1 MHTVL
6 FSPKDTYEHDERVF
20 MRHLTRPNVPPAKCD
35 VIGVGIGPSNLSLA
49 ALLHPIGRLNVAFL
63 DQKPEFQW
71 HPGLMMPDA
80 TLQVHY
86 LKDLVSLVD
95 PTSRYSFLSFLAA
108 KGRLLQFINASFS
121 RVLRCEFE
129 EYYRWVSKQIP
140 SLLFGSPVENVA
152 VEDGA
157 LTLHGARGRWR
168 TRRLVIGSGSAPYV
182 PPAAVDM
189 IGPAVMHAS
198 DFMHR
203 KVDFAGK
210 RISVIGGGQTGAE
223 IFKHLIG
230 LAAGA
235 PSRVDWIS
243 RRENFLPLDES
254 AFTNELYT
262 PEYSDYF
269 FGLPRN
275 RKASLLRQQK
285 LASDGVSDTLLSS
298 IFRQIYEIQYLRSS
312 RLKLSLRPARELVAM
327 ARGGRGWRLTLQH
340 AHRDVPEIVDT
351 DIVILATGYK
361 TSLPSYVSSIAE
373 RIAWDDGFQ
382 VEEDF
387 SILWDGPPDCK
398 IYVQG
403 YARNQRGVADPNLG
417 LIPWR
422 NATIINSIMGAQSYD
437 CSLQKSFVDW
447 EAPLIDHEESILLTS
462 VR

>member
-1 MHTVL
+1 
-6 FSPKDTYEHDERVF
+6 
-20 MRHLTRPNVPPAKCD
+20 MRPLTRPIMQPAKRD
-35 VIGVGIGPSNLSLA
+35 VMGVGIGPSNLSLA
-49 ALLHPIGRLNVAFL
+49 ALLHPIGRLNAAFL

-80 TLQVHY
+80 ALQVHY

-95 PTSRYSFLSFLAA
+95 PTSRYSFLSFLAK

-140 SLLFGSPVENVA
+140 GLIFDSPVEDVV

-157 LTLHGARGRWR
+157 LTLHGSSGRWK
-168 TRRLVIGSGSAPYV
+168 TEHLVIGSGSTPYI
-182 PPAAVDM
+182 PPVAVNM
-189 IGPAVMHAS
+189 ICPTVMHAS
-198 DFMHR
+198 DFMQR
-203 KVDFAGK
+203 KIGFAGK

-223 IFKHLIG
+223 IFKHLIDLTTG
-230 LAAGA
+230 T
-235 PSRVDWIS
+235 PSRIDWIT
-243 RRENFLPLDES
+243 RRTNFLPLDES
-254 AFTNELYT
+254 VFTNELYT

-269 FGLPRN
+269 FNLPRN
-275 RKASLLRQQK
+275 TRASLLGEQK
-285 LASDGVSDTLLSS
+285 LASDGVSDVLLSS

-312 RLKLSLRPARELVAM
+312 FLELSLRPARELVSM
-327 ARGGRGWRLTLQH
+327 SKRERGWRLTLQH
-340 AHRDVPEIVDT
+340 AHRDVSETVDT

-361 TSLPSYVSSIAE
+361 TGLPPYLSSIAN

-387 SILWDGPPDCK
+387 SILWDGPPNCK

-422 NATIINSIMGAQSYD
+422 NATIINSLMGRQLYD

-447 EAPLIDHEESILLTS
+447 GASLVDHEESTLLT
-462 VR
+462 RIHG

>member
-1 MHTVL
+1 
-6 FSPKDTYEHDERVF
+6 
-20 MRHLTRPNVPPAKCD
+20 MRPLTQSIMRPTKRD

-49 ALLHPIGRLNVAFL
+49 ALLHPIGRLNAAFL

-71 HPGLMMPDA
+71 HPGLMIPGA
-80 TLQVHY
+80 ALQVHF

-95 PTSRYSFLSFLAA
+95 PTSRYSFLFFLAK

-140 SLLFGSPVENVA
+140 GLLFDSFVENVA

-157 LTLHGARGRWR
+157 LTLDGSGGRWR
-168 TRRLVIGSGSAPYV
+168 TGHLVIGSGLTPYI
-182 PPAAVDM
+182 PPAVVNV
-189 IGPAVMHAS
+189 ICPTVMHAS

-203 KVDFAGK
+203 KIGFAGK

-223 IFKHLIG
+223 IFKYLID
-230 LAAGA
+230 LTTGA

-243 RRENFLPLDES
+243 RRANFLPLDES

-269 FGLPRN
+269 FDLPRN
-275 RKASLLRQQK
+275 TRASLICDQK
-285 LASDGVSDTLLSS
+285 LASDGVSDILLSS
-298 IFRQIYEIQYLRSS
+298 IFRRIYEIQYLRSS
-312 RLKLSLRPARELVAM
+312 FLELSLRPARELVSM
-327 ARGGRGWRLTLQH
+327 SKGERGWRLTLQH
-340 AHRDVPEIVDT
+340 AHRDIPETVDT

-361 TSLPSYVSSIAE
+361 TSLPPYLSSIAK

-387 SILWDGPPDCK
+387 SIQWDGPPNCK

-422 NATIINSIMGAQSYD
+422 NATIINSIMGAQLYD

-447 EAPLIDHEESILLTS
+447 GVSLIDHEDSTLLTS
-462 VR
+462 IQG

>member
-1 MHTVL
+1 
-6 FSPKDTYEHDERVF
+6 
-20 MRHLTRPNVPPAKCD
+20 MRHLTPPIMQPAKCD

-49 ALLHPIGRLNVAFL
+49 ALLHPIGRLSAAFL

-80 TLQVHY
+80 ALQVHY

-129 EYYRWVSKQIP
+129 EYYRWVSKQLP
-140 SLLFGSPVENVA
+140 SLSFDSPVDDVL

-157 LTLHGARGRWR
+157 LSLYGSGGRWE
-168 TRRLVIGSGSAPYV
+168 TKRLVIGSGSAPHI
-182 PPAAVDM
+182 PPAAVGK
-189 IGPAVMHAS
+189 ICPTVMHAS

-203 KVDFAGK
+203 KIGFIGK
-210 RISVIGGGQTGAE
+210 RVSVVGGGQTGAE
-223 IFKHLIG
+223 IFKHLID
-230 LAAGA
+230 LTTGA

-243 RRENFLPLDES
+243 RRANFLPLDES

-269 FGLPRN
+269 FGLPHATR
-275 RKASLLRQQK
+275 ASLLCEQK

-298 IFRQIYEIQYLRSS
+298 IFRQIYELQYLRASFLEVS
-312 RLKLSLRPARELVAM
+312 LKPARELVSM
-327 ARGGRGWRLTLQH
+327 SRGARGWRLTLQH
-340 AHRDVPEIVDT
+340 AHRDVPEIVET
-351 DIVILATGYK
+351 DIVILATGYES
-361 TSLPSYVSSIAE
+361 SLPPYVSSIAE

-382 VEEDF
+382 VDEDF
-387 SILWDGPPDCK
+387 SILWDGPPDCR

-403 YARNQRGVADPNLG
+403 FARNRRGVAEPNLG

-422 NATIINSIMGAQSYD
+422 NATIINSIIGTQVYD
-437 CSLQKSFVDW
+437 CFLQKSFVDW
-447 EAPLIDHEESILLTS
+447 GVSLVDHEESALLK
-462 VR
+462 RMHG